1 MGSPV
6 KQTLLW
12 FRNAVIRP
20 PGPFNMRLGIRSAI
34 STLVLTSIVVS
45 AVGVHLLWWRTAQQ
59 VSQTL
64 ASTIN
69 DQIVSAVGDELQSV
83 TTEARSSM
91 LAVRTLLAEKVFD
104 PRDARKREVVFR
116 SQLLSQPTISW
127 VALAWP
133 DGSFFAGHKLGNSI
147 IEMLEITPDHKMR
160 INRYEFVGND
170 LRLKATW
177 TEDTDYSV
185 TDQEW
190 FKVAR
195 ETNDEYWST
204 LTTHP
209 RGERLAAAFSAP
221 LDIDKKPAG
230 VLAIIIELTRVS
242 NFLSQLT
249 VGKSAG
255 AFILER
261 DGKVV
266 ASPDPDASE
275 LMELKTDHPLLPVA
289 VEAIRSADSAY
300 EPGEG
305 QPFNTTVT
313 RDGKA
318 YQAVI
323 TPISFPG
330 WSLVTVVPESEFLGP
345 VQMTIR
351 NLLIG
356 LAVLIVFAG
365 LLSAW
370 LAQRL
375 IGAPLIKVVNEIRH
389 VERFDLDKVRRHPS
403 RLAEI
408 ENLSGAIGDMA
419 QGLAAF
425 RKYIPADLVKR
436 LISDG
441 NGARLGGAVRPM
453 SVMFIDLAGFTGM
466 SERLGDRII
475 PLLSRYFDS
484 VSAEI
489 QKHNGT
495 IDKFIGDAVMAFWGA
510 PSPNPDHAADCCRAA
525 LASRR
530 AIEQAGLVD
539 DHGRA
544 VKIRIG
550 INSGDMLVGNI
561 GSEVRLNYTV
571 IGDAVNIAS
580 RLEGTNKVY
589 GSTIIIGPETR
600 RLAGNRVVVRE
611 LDRLAVYG
619 RAGGLQI
626 YELLGMAGEFDEAV
640 EWVARYEAGL
650 AAWRARDFTAA
661 IGAFEK
667 VLEIRKDDAASSMM
681 VERCR
686 QQLEN
691 PAGEDWDGTTVA
703 RTK

>member
-1 MGSPV
+1 
-6 KQTLLW
+6 
-12 FRNAVIRP
+12 
-20 PGPFNMRLGIRSAI
+20 MRIGIRSAI
-34 STLVLTSIVVS
+34 SALVLTSIVVS
-45 AVGVHLLWWRTAQQ
+45 AVGVHLLWWRTAQR

-64 ASTIN
+64 ADTIN
-69 DQIVSAVGDELQSV
+69 DQIVSAVGDELQSI

-91 LAVRTLLAEKVFD
+91 MAVRTLLVEKVFD
-104 PRDARKREVVFR
+104 ARDAAKREVVFL
-116 SQLLSQPTISW
+116 SQLRSQPTISW
-127 VALAWP
+127 VAFGWP
-133 DGSFFAGHKLGNSI
+133 DGAFFAGHKLGDGV
-147 IEMLEITPDHKMR
+147 IEMIEITGDRK
-160 INRYEFVGND
+160 ISTNRWEYVSDD
-170 LRLKATW
+170 LRLKSSRV
-177 TEDTDYSV
+177 EDTNYAV

-190 FKVAR
+190 YR
-195 ETNDEYWST
+195 EAIRLNDEHWST

-209 RGERLAAAFSAP
+209 NGERLAAAFAAP
-221 LDIDKKPAG
+221 IAIDQKPAG
-230 VLAIIIELTRVS
+230 VIAIIIELTRVS

-255 AFILER
+255 AFILDRE
-261 DGKVV
+261 GGVV
-266 ASPDPDASE
+266 AAPDSKASE
-275 LMELKTDHPLLPVA
+275 VMPLKTDHPLFQIA
-289 VEAIRSADSAY
+289 VDAMRNAGSAY
-300 EPGEG
+300 NPGEG
-305 QPFNTTVT
+305 EALKRQVT

-318 YQAVI
+318 YQAVL

-356 LAVLIVFAG
+356 LAVLIVVAG

-375 IGAPLIKVVNEIRH
+375 IAAPLIKVMDEIRH
-389 VERFDLDKVRRHPS
+389 VERFDLDKVERHPS
-403 RLAEI
+403 RLTEI

-436 LISDG
+436 LISD
-441 NGARLGGAVRPM
+441 
-453 SVMFIDLAGFTGM
+453 
-466 SERLGDRII
+466 RII

-484 VSAEI
+484 VSTQI
-489 QKHNGT
+489 QKTGGT

-510 PSPNPDHAADCCRAA
+510 PAPNPDHAVDCCRAA
-525 LASRR
+525 LACQR
-530 AIEQAGLVD
+530 AMAEVGLVD
-539 DHGRA
+539 DHGQP

-580 RLEGTNKVY
+580 RLESTNKVY

-600 RLAGNRVVVRE
+600 RLAGDRIVVRE

-626 YELLGMAGEFDEAV
+626 YELLAMADEAGGAPD
-640 EWVARYEAGL
+640 WVKAYEAGL
-650 AAWRARDFTAA
+650 ASWRAGEFAAA
-661 IGAFEK
+661 IALFEK
-667 VLEIRKDDAASSMM
+667 AGHIREGDAASVAMI
-681 VERCR
+681 ERCK

-691 PAGEDWDGTTVA
+691 PAAEDWDGTTIA

>member
-1 MGSPV
+1 
-6 KQTLLW
+6 
-12 FRNAVIRP
+12 
-20 PGPFNMRLGIRSAI
+20 MRLGIRTAI
-34 STLVLTSIVVS
+34 SALVLTSIAVS
-45 AVGVHLLWWRTAQQ
+45 AIGVHLLWWRTAQK

-64 ASTIN
+64 ADTIN
-69 DQIVSAVGDELQSV
+69 DQIVSAVGDELQSL
-83 TTEARSSM
+83 TGEARSSRI
-91 LAVRTLLAEKVFD
+91 AVRTLLTEKVID
-104 PRDARKREVVFR
+104 INDARKRELVLV
-116 SQLLSQPTISW
+116 SQLRSQPTLSW
-127 VALAWP
+127 VAFARP
-133 DGSFFAGHKLGNSI
+133 DGSFSAGHKRGGSGI
-147 IEMLEITPDHKMR
+147 DMLEITMPDRKLR
-160 INRYEFVGND
+160 IDKYDYDDRD
-170 LRLKATW
+170 LRLLDSRVQ
-177 TEDTDYSV
+177 DTTYSV
-185 TDQEW
+185 LDQEW
-190 FKVAR
+190 FR
-195 ETNDEYWST
+195 EVIDSSDDHWST
-204 LTTHP
+204 MNSHP
-209 RGERLAAAFSAP
+209 NGDRPAAVFSAP
-221 LDIDKKPAG
+221 IDIDGKRAG

-255 AFILER
+255 AFILAR
-261 DGKVV
+261 DGAPIAV
-266 ASPDPDASE
+266 PDREADE
-275 LMELKTDHPLLPVA
+275 LTPVKTDHPLFPVA
-289 VEAIRSADSAY
+289 VEAIRGAGSAY
-300 EPGEG
+300 DPGEG
-305 QPFNTTVT
+305 QPYNTTVKQ
-313 RDGKA
+313 DGKA
-318 YQAVI
+318 FQAVL

-375 IGAPLIKVVNEIRH
+375 IAAPLIKVVNEIRH
-389 VERFDLDKVRRHPS
+389 VERFDLDKVERHPS

-408 ENLSGAIGDMA
+408 ENLSTAIGDMA

-441 NGARLGGAVRPM
+441 TGARLGGAVRPM

-475 PLLSRYFDS
+475 PLLSRYFDG
-484 VSAEI
+484 VSAQI

-510 PSPNPDHAADCCRAA
+510 PAPNPDHAADCCRAA
-525 LASRR
+525 LACQR
-530 AIEQAGLVD
+530 AVGEAGLAD
-539 DHGRA
+539 DSGKP

-580 RLEGTNKVY
+580 RLESTNKVY

-600 RLAGNRVVVRE
+600 RLAGDRIVVRE

-626 YELLGMAGEFDEAV
+626 YELLGMADES
-640 EWVARYEAGL
+640 EGKPGWVASYEAGL
-650 AAWRARDFTAA
+650 AAWRAGDFTAA
-661 IGAFEK
+661 IDGFEK
-667 VLEIRKDDAASSMM
+667 VLELRKDDLASSLMI
-681 VERCR
+681 ERCR
-686 QQLEN
+686 DQIAN
-691 PAGEDWDGTTVA
+691 PSAEDWDGTSVA
-703 RTK
+703 RSK

>member
-1 MGSPV
+1 
-6 KQTLLW
+6 
-12 FRNAVIRP
+12 
-20 PGPFNMRLGIRSAI
+20 MRIGIRSAI
-34 STLVLTSIVVS
+34 SALVLTSIIVS

-64 ASTIN
+64 ADTIN
-69 DQIVSAVGDELQSV
+69 DQIVAAVGDELQSI
-83 TTEARSSM
+83 TTEARSSQT
-91 LAVRTLLAEKVFD
+91 AVRTLLVEKVFES
-104 PRDARKREVVFR
+104 RDAKKREFVFL
-116 SQLLSQPTISW
+116 SQLQSQPTISW
-127 VALAWP
+127 VAFAWP
-133 DGSFFAGHKLGNSI
+133 DGSFFAGHKLGDAGV
-147 IEMLEITPDHKMR
+147 EMLEITMPDRKLR
-160 INRYEFVGND
+160 IDQYEYTGNNMI
-170 LRLKATW
+170 RLTASRV
-177 TEDTDYSV
+177 EDSQYSV
-185 TDQEW
+185 KELEW
-190 FKVAR
+190 FR
-195 ETNDEYWST
+195 EAMQSNDEHWST

-209 RGERLAAAFSAP
+209 TGERLAAAFAAP
-221 LDIDKKPAG
+221 VDIDGQRAG

-255 AFILER
+255 AFLLDR
-261 DGKVV
+261 DGGVI
-266 ASPDPDASE
+266 ASPDADADE
-275 LMELKTDHPLLPVA
+275 LHALKTDHPLFPVA
-289 VEAIRSADSAY
+289 VDAMRQSGIAYDPGSGEAFHS
-300 EPGEG
+300 
-305 QPFNTTVT
+305 QVT

-318 YQAVI
+318 YQAVL

-345 VQMTIR
+345 VQATIR
-351 NLLIG
+351 KLLVG

-375 IGAPLIKVVNEIRH
+375 IASPLIKVMNEIRH
-389 VERFDLDKVRRHPS
+389 VERFDLEKVERHPS
-403 RLAEI
+403 RLSEI

-441 NGARLGGAVRPM
+441 TGARLGGAVRPM
-453 SVMFIDLAGFTGM
+453 SVMFVDLAGFTGM

-484 VSAEI
+484 VST
-489 QKHNGT
+489 QVQSHGGT

-510 PSPNPDHAADCCRAA
+510 PAQNPDHAVDCCRAA
-525 LASRR
+525 LGCQRVMA
-530 AIEQAGLVD
+530 EAGLVD
-539 DHGRA
+539 DNGQPI
-544 VKIRIG
+544 KIRIG

-580 RLEGTNKVY
+580 RLESTNKAY

-600 RLAGNRVVVRE
+600 RLAGDRIVVRE

-626 YELLGMAGEFDEAV
+626 YELLGMADEFSGTLD
-640 EWVARYEAGL
+640 WVKSYEAGL

-661 IGAFEK
+661 IGAFDK
-667 VLEIRKDDAASSMM
+667 VLDIRKDDAASTVMI
-681 VERCR
+681 ERCK

-691 PAGEDWDGTTVA
+691 PTSDAWDGTTIA

>member
-1 MGSPV
+1 M
-6 KQTLLW
+6 KQTLVS
-12 FRNAVIRP
+12 FRIAVTDPANQDPAMRIGIRNAI
-20 PGPFNMRLGIRSAI
+20 SA
-34 STLVLTSIVVS
+34 LVLTSIVVS

-64 ASTIN
+64 ADTIN
-69 DQIVSAVGDELQSV
+69 DQIVSAVGDELQSI
-83 TTEARSSM
+83 TSEARSSM
-91 LAVRTLLAEKVFD
+91 SAVRTLLLGKVFEA
-104 PRDARKREVVFR
+104 RDAEMREVVIR
-116 SQLLSQPTISW
+116 SQLRSQPTISW
-127 VALAWP
+127 VAFGWP
-133 DGSFFAGHKLGNSI
+133 DGTFFAGHKLGNGV
-147 IEMLEITPDHKMR
+147 IEMIEIAGDRKAK
-160 INRYEFVGND
+160 INRYEFGGGD
-170 LRLKATW
+170 TLLKSSRV
-177 TEDTDYSV
+177 EDTNYSV

-190 FKVAR
+190 FREVAGS
-195 ETNDEYWST
+195 NDENWST
-204 LTTHP
+204 LTKHP
-209 RGERLAAAFSAP
+209 NGERLAAAFAAP
-221 LDIDKKPAG
+221 IRIDQKPAG
-230 VLAIIIELTRVS
+230 VIAIIIELTRVS

-255 AFILER
+255 AFILDRE
-261 DGKVV
+261 GGVV
-266 ASPDPDASE
+266 AAPDPDASE
-275 LMELKTDHPLLPVA
+275 VTPLKTNHPLFAVA
-289 VEAIRSADSAY
+289 VDAMKNAGSAY
-300 EPGEG
+300 NPGEG
-305 QPFNTTVT
+305 EPLKRQVT
-313 RDGKA
+313 RDGKV
-318 YQAVI
+318 YQAVL

-356 LAVLIVFAG
+356 LAVLIVIAG

-375 IGAPLIKVVNEIRH
+375 IAAPLIKVVGEIRH
-389 VERFDLDKVRRHPS
+389 VERFDLDKVERHPS
-403 RLAEI
+403 RLTEI

-453 SVMFIDLAGFTGM
+453 SVMFIDLAGFTGI

-484 VSAEI
+484 VSAQI
-489 QKHNGT
+489 QAQGGT

-510 PSPNPDHAADCCRAA
+510 PTANPEHAVDCCRAA
-525 LASRR
+525 LACQR
-530 AIEQAGLVD
+530 AMAEVGLVD
-539 DHGRA
+539 DHGQP

-600 RLAGNRVVVRE
+600 RLAGDRIVVRE

-626 YELLGMAGEFDEAV
+626 YELLAMADAAGGAID
-640 EWVARYEAGL
+640 WVKAYEAGL
-650 AAWRARDFTAA
+650 ASWRAREFTAA
-661 IGAFEK
+661 IAAFEQVMK
-667 VLEIRKDDAASSMM
+667 IKDDAAASVMIA
-681 VERCR
+681 RCR
-686 QQLEN
+686 EQLEN
-691 PAGEDWDGTTVA
+691 PSDQEWDGTTVA
-703 RTK
+703 KSK

>member
-1 MGSPV
+1 
-6 KQTLLW
+6 
-12 FRNAVIRP
+12 
-20 PGPFNMRLGIRSAI
+20 MRIGIRSAI
-34 STLVLTSIVVS
+34 SALVLGSIIVS
-45 AVGVHLLWWRTAQQ
+45 AVGVHLLWWRTAQR

-64 ASTIN
+64 ADTIN
-69 DQIVSAVGDELQSV
+69 DQIVSAVGDELQSI
-83 TTEARSSM
+83 TTEARSS
-91 LAVRTLLAEKVFD
+91 LTAVRTLLVEKVFE
-104 PRDARKREVVFR
+104 PRDGRKREVVFL

-127 VALAWP
+127 VAFGWP
-133 DGSFFAGHKLGNSI
+133 DGAFFAGHKLGDNVF
-147 IEMLEITPDHKMR
+147 EMIEITADHIMR
-160 INRYEFVGND
+160 INRYEFVGGAMQKTAS
-170 LRLKATW
+170 RV
-177 TEDTDYSV
+177 EDTRYDV

-190 FKVAR
+190 FR
-195 ETNDEYWST
+195 EAIRSNEQHWST

-209 RGERLAAAFSAP
+209 NGERLAAALAAP
-221 LDIDKKPAG
+221 IEIDQKPAA
-230 VLAIIIELTRVS
+230 VIAIIIELTRVS

-255 AFILER
+255 AFILDR
-261 DGKVV
+261 QGGVI
-266 ASPDPDASE
+266 AAPDSDANE
-275 LMELKTDHPLLPVA
+275 VTALKTDHPLFSVA
-289 VEAIRSADSAY
+289 VSAMQGSGSAY
-300 EPGEG
+300 DPGEG
-305 QPFNTTVT
+305 QALHRQVT
-313 RDGKA
+313 NDGHT
-318 YQAVI
+318 YQAVL

-356 LAVLIVFAG
+356 LAFLIVFAG
-365 LLSAW
+365 LWSAW

-375 IGAPLIKVVNEIRH
+375 IAAPLIKVMDEIRH
-389 VERFDLDKVRRHPS
+389 VERFDLDKVQRHPS
-403 RLAEI
+403 RLTEI

-441 NGARLGGAVRPM
+441 TGARLGGAVRPM

-484 VSAEI
+484 VSTQI
-489 QKHNGT
+489 QAQGGT

-510 PSPNPDHAADCCRAA
+510 PAPNPGHAVDCCRAA
-525 LASRR
+525 LGCQRVM
-530 AIEQAGLVD
+530 AGAGVVD
-539 DHGRA
+539 DRGQP

-580 RLEGTNKVY
+580 RLESTNKVY
-589 GSTIIIGPETR
+589 GSAIIIGPETR
-600 RLAGNRVVVRE
+600 RLAGDRIVVRE

-626 YELLGMAGEFDEAV
+626 YELLGMAGEETGALD
-640 EWVARYEAGL
+640 WVKAYEAGL
-650 AAWRARDFTAA
+650 AYWRAGDFSAA
-661 IGAFEK
+661 IAAFER
-667 VLEIRKDDAASSMM
+667 VREIRSDDPASAVMIA
-681 VERCR
+681 RCK
-686 QQLEN
+686 QQREI

>member
-1 MGSPV
+1 
-6 KQTLLW
+6 
-12 FRNAVIRP
+12 
-20 PGPFNMRLGIRSAI
+20 MRIGIRSAI
-34 STLVLTSIVVS
+34 SALVLTSIVVS

-64 ASTIN
+64 ADTIN
-69 DQIVSAVGDELQSV
+69 DQIVSAVGDELQSI
-83 TTEARSSM
+83 TTEARSS
-91 LAVRTLLAEKVFD
+91 LTAVRTLLSEKVLEA
-104 PRDARKREVVFR
+104 RDARKREFVFL
-116 SQLLSQPTISW
+116 SQLQSQPTISW
-127 VALAWP
+127 VAFAWP
-133 DGSFFAGHKLGNSI
+133 DGSFFAGHKLGDSG
-147 IEMLEITPDHKMR
+147 IEMLEITMPDRKLR
-160 INRYEFVGND
+160 IDQYDYAGND
-170 LRLKATW
+170 IRNKNHRL
-177 TEDTDYSV
+177 EDTKYSV
-185 TDQEW
+185 TDQQW
-190 FKVAR
+190 FR
-195 ETNDEYWST
+195 EAIRAEDEHWST

-209 RGERLAAAFSAP
+209 GGERLAAVLAAP
-221 LDIDKKPAG
+221 IDVDQKRAG

-255 AFILER
+255 AFLLDREGGVI
-261 DGKVV
+261 
-266 ASPDPDASE
+266 ASPDPDADE
-275 LMELKTDHPLLPVA
+275 LNALKPNHPLLPVA
-289 VEAIRSADSAY
+289 VDAMRQAGGY
-300 EPGEG
+300 NPGEG
-305 QPFNTTVT
+305 EAFHTWVT
-313 RDGKA
+313 REGKA
-318 YQAVI
+318 YQAVL

-330 WSLVTVVPESEFLGP
+330 WSLVTVVPQSVFLGP

-375 IGAPLIKVVNEIRH
+375 VAAPLIKVVGEIRH
-389 VERFDLDKVRRHPS
+389 VERFDLDKVERHPS
-403 RLAEI
+403 RLTEI

-436 LISDG
+436 LVSDG

-475 PLLSRYFDS
+475 PLLSRYFDC
-484 VSAEI
+484 VSAQI
-489 QKHNGT
+489 QSHGGT

-510 PSPNPDHAADCCRAA
+510 PAPSPDHAVDCCRAA
-525 LASRR
+525 LACQR
-530 AIEQAGLVD
+530 AMEEAGLVD
-539 DHGRA
+539 DKGEP

-550 INSGDMLVGNI
+550 VNSGDMLVGNI

-580 RLEGTNKVY
+580 RLEGINKVY

-600 RLAGNRVVVRE
+600 RLAGDRIVVRE

-626 YELLGMAGEFDEAV
+626 YELLGMAGEFVSSLD
-640 EWVARYEAGL
+640 WVKFYEAGL
-650 AAWRARDFTAA
+650 AAWRGGDFTAA

-667 VLEIRKDDAASSMM
+667 TLELRSNDAASSVMI
-681 VERCR
+681 ERCKAHR
-686 QQLEN
+686 DN

-703 RTK
+703 LTK

>member
-1 MGSPV
+1 
-6 KQTLLW
+6 
-12 FRNAVIRP
+12 
-20 PGPFNMRLGIRSAI
+20 MRIGIRSAI
-34 STLVLTSIVVS
+34 SALVLTSIIIS

-64 ASTIN
+64 AETIN
-69 DQIVSAVGDELQSV
+69 DQIVSAVGDELQSI
-83 TTEARSSM
+83 TTEARSS
-91 LAVRTLLAEKVFD
+91 LTAVRTLLTEKVLEA
-104 PRDARKREVVFR
+104 RDAKKREFVFL
-116 SQLLSQPTISW
+116 SQLQSQPTISW
-127 VALAWP
+127 VAFAWP
-133 DGSFFAGHKLGNSI
+133 DGSFFAGHKLGESGL
-147 IEMLEITPDHKMR
+147 EMLEITMPDRKLR
-160 INRYEFVGND
+160 IDQYDYAGNEI
-170 LRLKATW
+170 RLKTSRV
-177 TEDTDYSV
+177 EDSKYSV
-185 TDQEW
+185 TDQQW
-190 FKVAR
+190 FRDAIQA
-195 ETNDEYWST
+195 DDDHWST
-204 LTTHP
+204 FTTHP
-209 RGERLAAAFSAP
+209 GGERLAAVLAAP
-221 LDIDKKPAG
+221 IDIDQKRAG

-255 AFILER
+255 AFLLDRAGGAI
-261 DGKVV
+261 
-266 ASPDPDASE
+266 AAPDPNADE
-275 LMELKTDHPLLPVA
+275 LNALKTDHPLFAVA
-289 VEAIRSADSAY
+289 VDAMRQAGSAY
-300 EPGEG
+300 NPGEG
-305 QPFNTTVT
+305 EPLRTKVT
-313 RDGKA
+313 REGRA
-318 YQAVI
+318 YQAVL

-351 NLLIG
+351 KLLIG

-375 IGAPLIKVVNEIRH
+375 IAAPLIKVVGEIRH
-389 VERFDLDKVRRHPS
+389 VERFELDKVARHPS
-403 RLAEI
+403 RLSEI
-408 ENLSGAIGDMA
+408 ENLSSAIGDMA

-436 LISDG
+436 LVSEG
-441 NGARLGGAVRPM
+441 NGAQLGGAVRPM

-484 VSAEI
+484 VSAQI
-489 QKHNGT
+489 QDHGGT

-510 PSPNPDHAADCCRAA
+510 PAANPDHAVDCCRAA
-525 LASRR
+525 LACQR
-530 AIEQAGLVD
+530 AMEQAALVD
-539 DHGRA
+539 DRGQA
-544 VKIRIG
+544 VKVRIG
-550 INSGDMLVGNI
+550 INSGNMLVGNI

-580 RLEGTNKVY
+580 RLEGTNKLY

-600 RLAGNRVVVRE
+600 RLAGDGIVVRE

-626 YELLGMAGEFDEAV
+626 YELLGTAGELSGSLD
-640 EWVARYEAGL
+640 WVKSYEAGL
-650 AAWRARDFTAA
+650 VAWRAGDFTAA

-667 VLEIRKDDAASSMM
+667 AIELRPQDTASLIMI
-681 VERCR
+681 ERCQAQR
-686 QQLEN
+686 EN
-691 PAGEDWDGTTVA
+691 PTAEDWDGTTVA

>member
-1 MGSPV
+1 
-6 KQTLLW
+6 
-12 FRNAVIRP
+12 
-20 PGPFNMRLGIRSAI
+20 MRLGIRTAI
-34 STLVLTSIVVS
+34 SALVLTSIAVS
-45 AVGVHLLWWRTAQQ
+45 AVGVHLLWWRTAHQ

-64 ASTIN
+64 ANSIN

-91 LAVRTLLAEKVFD
+91 SAVRTLLTEKVFE
-104 PRDARKREVVFR
+104 PRDTSKREVVFR

-127 VALAWP
+127 VAHGWP
-133 DGSFFAGHKLGNSI
+133 DGSFFAGHKAGDGV
-147 IEMLEITPDHKMR
+147 IEMLEITPDRKMR
-160 INRYEFVGND
+160 TDRYEFVGND
-170 LRLKATW
+170 LQLKNSHV
-177 TEDTDYSV
+177 EDTNYSV

-190 FKVAR
+190 FRTAI
-195 ETNDEYWST
+195 ETNDEHWAT
-204 LTTHP
+204 FTTHP
-209 RGERLAAAFSAP
+209 KGERLAAAFAAP
-221 LDIDKKPAG
+221 IDIDQKPAG
-230 VLAIIIELTRVS
+230 VIAIIIELTRVS

-261 DGKVV
+261 NGKVV
-266 ASPDPDASE
+266 AAPDANANE
-275 LMELKTDHPLLPVA
+275 AVALKTDHPLFPVA
-289 VEAIRSADSAY
+289 VEAIQNASAY
-300 EPGEG
+300 NPGEG
-305 QPFNTTVT
+305 EPFHTHVT
-313 RDGKA
+313 REGKA

-330 WSLVTVVPESEFLGP
+330 WSLVTVMPESAFLGP

-351 NLLIG
+351 NLLMG

-375 IGAPLIKVVNEIRH
+375 IAAPLIKVVGEIRH
-389 VERFDLDKVRRHPS
+389 VERFDLDRVQRHPS
-403 RLAEI
+403 RLTEI

-425 RKYIPADLVKR
+425 RKYIPADLVRR

-441 NGARLGGAVRPM
+441 QGARLGGAVRPM

-484 VSAEI
+484 VSA
-489 QKHNGT
+489 QVQQHGGT

-510 PSPNPDHAADCCRAA
+510 PAPNPDHAADCCRAA
-525 LASRR
+525 LACHR
-530 AIEQAGLVD
+530 AVEQAGLVD
-539 DHGRA
+539 DNGQP
-544 VKIRIG
+544 VNIRIG

-580 RLEGTNKVY
+580 RLESTNKVY

-600 RLAGNRVVVRE
+600 RLAGKSIVVRE

-626 YELLGMAGEFDEAV
+626 FELLAMADEAAGAA
-640 EWVARYEAGL
+640 EWVKSYETGL
-650 AAWRARDFTAA
+650 TAWRARDFAAA
-661 IGAFEK
+661 IASFEQAK
-667 VLEIRKDDAASSMM
+667 QMRNDDAASSVMI
-681 VERCR
+681 ERCR
-686 QQLEN
+686 E
-691 PAGEDWDGTTVA
+691 
-703 RTK
+703 

>member
-1 MGSPV
+1 
-6 KQTLLW
+6 
-12 FRNAVIRP
+12 
-20 PGPFNMRLGIRSAI
+20 MRIGIRSAI
-34 STLVLTSIVVS
+34 SALVLTSIVVS

-64 ASTIN
+64 ADTIN
-69 DQIVSAVGDELQSV
+69 DQIVAAVGDELQSI

-91 LAVRTLLAEKVFD
+91 MAVRTLLVEKVFEV
-104 PRDARKREVVFR
+104 RDAGKREVVVL
-116 SQLLSQPTISW
+116 SQLRSQPTISW
-127 VALAWP
+127 VAFGWP
-133 DGSFFAGHKLGNSI
+133 DGEFFAGHKLGDGV
-147 IEMLEITPDHKMR
+147 IEMLAITSDRKIR
-160 INRYEFVGND
+160 TNRYEYVSDD
-170 LRLKATW
+170 LRLKTSRVD
-177 TEDTDYSV
+177 DTNYSV

-190 FKVAR
+190 YR
-195 ETNDEYWST
+195 EAIRLNDEHWST

-209 RGERLAAAFSAP
+209 NGERLAAAFAAP
-221 LDIDKKPAG
+221 VEIDQKPAG
-230 VLAIIIELTRVS
+230 VIAIIIELTRVS

-255 AFILER
+255 AFILDRE
-261 DGKVV
+261 GSVV
-266 ASPDPDASE
+266 AAPDPNASE
-275 LMELKTDHPLLPVA
+275 VTPLKTDHPLFPVA
-289 VEAIRSADSAY
+289 VDAIRTAGSAY
-300 EPGEG
+300 NPGEG
-305 QPFNTTVT
+305 EVLHRQVT
-313 RDGKA
+313 RDDKV
-318 YQAVI
+318 YQAVL

-351 NLLIG
+351 KLLIG

-375 IGAPLIKVVNEIRH
+375 IAAPLIKVVGEIRH
-389 VERFDLDKVRRHPS
+389 VERFDLDKVVRHPS
-403 RLAEI
+403 RLTEI

-441 NGARLGGAVRPM
+441 NGARLGGAIRPM

-484 VSAEI
+484 VSVQI
-489 QKHNGT
+489 QNQNGT

-510 PSPNPDHAADCCRAA
+510 PAPNPDHAVDCCRAA
-525 LASRR
+525 LACRR
-530 AIEQAGLVD
+530 AVEEAGLVD
-539 DHGRA
+539 DHGER
-544 VKIRIG
+544 VRIRIG

-580 RLEGTNKVY
+580 RLESTNKVY

-600 RLAGNRVVVRE
+600 RLAGKSIVVRE

-626 YELLGMAGEFDEAV
+626 YELLGMAEEFDAKPD
-640 EWVARYEAGL
+640 WAISYEAGL

-661 IGAFEK
+661 IAAFEN
-667 VLEIRKDDAASSMM
+667 VLEIRKDDAASSAMI
-681 VERCR
+681 ERCR

>member
-1 MGSPV
+1 
-6 KQTLLW
+6 
-12 FRNAVIRP
+12 
-20 PGPFNMRLGIRSAI
+20 MRLGIRTAI
-34 STLVLTSIVVS
+34 SALVLTSIVVS

-64 ASTIN
+64 ANTIN

-104 PRDARKREVVFR
+104 PREARKREVVFQ

-127 VALAWP
+127 VAFGRP
-133 DGSFFAGHKLGNSI
+133 DGSFFAGHKLGDGV
-147 IEMLEITPDHKMR
+147 IEMLEITPDRKIR
-160 INRYEFVGND
+160 TNRYEFIGND
-170 LRLKATW
+170 FQLTGSRV
-177 TEDTDYSV
+177 EDTKYSV

-190 FKVAR
+190 FRVAIA
-195 ETNDEYWST
+195 TNDEHWAT

-209 RGERLAAAFSAP
+209 SGERLAAAFAAP
-221 LDIDKKPAG
+221 IDIDQKPAG
-230 VLAIIIELTRVS
+230 VIAIIIELTRVS

-261 DGKVV
+261 NGKVV
-266 ASPDPDASE
+266 AAPDPDANE
-275 LMELKTDHPLLPVA
+275 VMALKTDHPLFPVA
-289 VEAIRSADSAY
+289 VDAIQNASAY

-305 QPFNTTVT
+305 EPFHTRVT

-318 YQAVI
+318 YQAVL

-351 NLLIG
+351 NLVIG
-356 LAVLIVFAG
+356 LAVLIVLAG

-375 IGAPLIKVVNEIRH
+375 IAAPLIKVMNEIRH
-389 VERFDLDKVRRHPS
+389 VERFDLDKVQRHPS
-403 RLAEI
+403 RLNEI

-453 SVMFIDLAGFTGM
+453 SVMFVDLAGFTGM

-484 VSAEI
+484 VSVQI
-489 QKHNGT
+489 QKQGGT

-510 PSPNPDHAADCCRAA
+510 PAPNPDHAVDCCRAA
-525 LASRR
+525 LACRR
-530 AIEQAGLVD
+530 AVEEDLHD
-539 DHGRA
+539 DNGQP

-580 RLEGTNKVY
+580 RLESTNKAY

-600 RLAGNRVVVRE
+600 RLAGDRIVVRE

-626 YELLGMAGEFDEAV
+626 YELLGMAGECDGELD
-640 EWVARYEAGL
+640 WVACYEAGL
-650 AAWRARDFTAA
+650 AAWRARDFNAA
-661 IGAFEK
+661 IGAFGK
-667 VLEIRKDDAASSMM
+667 AMDIRNDDAASAVMI
-681 VERCR
+681 ERCT

-691 PAGEDWDGTTVA
+691 PAGEEWDGTTVA